1 MNPPPFLFPRKSN
14 NNVCG
19 VVNNAVHQKPNKGI
33 RRVFT
38 PPPSLLLNLPK
49 SSSSC
54 DSFFRQHHQQQQQQ
68 QQHQQHNDAA
78 NDGSMLRTLLDR
90 MDGLS
95 KVRLSA
101 SASASA
107 SAKTCR
113 WRMLEP
119 NAFQGRHQIIGQNRG
134 SSGSPSKMCVNVRK
148 RSESDDETGCS
159 KLRKI

>member
-68 QQHQQHNDAA
+68 QHQQHNDAA

-107 SAKTCR
+107 S
-113 WRMLEP
+113 
-119 NAFQGRHQIIGQNRG
+119 FQGRHQIIGQNRG

>member
-38 PPPSLLLNLPK
+38 SPPSLLLNLPK

-54 DSFFRQHHQQQQQQ
+54 DSFFRQHHQQQQQQQ

-107 SAKTCR
+107 SAS
-113 WRMLEP
+113 
-119 NAFQGRHQIIGQNRG
+119 FQGRHQIIGQNRG